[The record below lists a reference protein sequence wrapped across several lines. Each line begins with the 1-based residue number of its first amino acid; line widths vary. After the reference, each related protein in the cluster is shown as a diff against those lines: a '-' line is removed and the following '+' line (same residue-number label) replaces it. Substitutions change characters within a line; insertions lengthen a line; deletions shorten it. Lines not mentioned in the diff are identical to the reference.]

1 MLTRHHPLLSPS
13 LGSQRALT
21 SFHFGQEGRGE
32 KVHIQASLH
41 ADELPGML
49 VAWHLKQRLRQLEG
63 EGAILGEITV
73 LPVAN
78 PIGLNQN
85 QSSRLMGRFELMSGQ
100 NFNRHYLPLAE
111 PVFAAVRQQL
121 GADAKANTRLI
132 RAAMRAELARQQ
144 PQTELQSL
152 RHALQSMAFDAD
164 IMLDLHCDS
173 RADIHLYT
181 GTPLWDQ
188 CEPLARYLGVCAS
201 LLAED
206 SGDYPFDESCSQPWW
221 QLRDL
226 AARAGLSAPIEM
238 ACLAVTIELRGECD
252 VNLEYAAKDAEAIID
267 FLQRRGV
274 IAGDAPPLPPLRH
287 PATPLAASEDLL
299 APHAGVV
306 VYRAAAG
313 SLLSPGDLVADVIDP
328 LTDTVS
334 QVCTQ
339 HGGVLYA
346 TSDRPYATA
355 GLGIARVAGDTAFK
369 SGKLLTA

>member
-1 MLTRHHPLLSPS
+1 MLTRHHTLLSPS
-13 LGSQRALT
+13 LGSQRSLT
-21 SFHFGQEGRGE
+21 SFHFGREGHGE

-49 VAWHLKQRLRQLEG
+49 VAWHLKQRLRQLES
-63 EGAILGEITV
+63 EGAVLGEIVV

-85 QSSRLMGRFELMSGQ
+85 QSNRLLGRFEAMSGQ

-152 RHALQSMAFDAD
+152 RHTLHTLAFDAD

-221 QLRDL
+221 QLREL
-226 AARAGLSAPIEM
+226 AAQAGLSAPIEM
-238 ACLAVTIELRGECD
+238 ACLAVTIELRGEWD
-252 VNLEYAAKDAEAIID
+252 VNHEYAAKDAEAIVH
-267 FLQRRGV
+267 FLQHRGV
-274 IAGDAPPLPPLRH
+274 IAGDPPPLPSLRH
-287 PATPLAASEDLL
+287 PATPLAGSEDLL

-306 VYRAAAG
+306 TYRAEPG
-313 SLLSPGDLVADVIDP
+313 SHLVPGDLVADVIDP
-328 LTDTVS
+328 LTDTVT

-339 HGGVLYA
+339 RGGVLYA

-355 GLGIARVAGDTAFK
+355 GLGLARVAGASAYKT
-369 SGKLLTA
+369 GKLLTA

>member
-1 MLTRHHPLLSPS
+1 MHVRHHPLLSPS
-13 LGSQRALT
+13 LGTQRALT
-21 SFHFGQEGRGE
+21 SFHFGQSGQGE

-49 VAWHLKQRLRQLEG
+49 VAWHLKQRLRLLED
-63 EGAILGEITV
+63 EGAIRGEITV

-85 QSSRLMGRFELMSGQ
+85 QNGRLLGRFELLSGQ
-100 NFNRHYLPLAE
+100 NFNRHYLPMAE
-111 PVFAAVRQQL
+111 PVFAAVRGQL
-121 GADAKANTRLI
+121 GPDASANTRLI
-132 RAAMRAELARQQ
+132 REAMRNVLLQHR

-152 RHALQSMAFDAD
+152 RHTLHSLAFDAD

-173 RADIHLYT
+173 RADLHLYT

-188 CEPLARYLGVCAS
+188 CEPLSRYLGACAS

-206 SGDYPFDESCSQPWW
+206 SGDQPFDEACSQPWW

-226 AARAGLSAPIEM
+226 AAQSGLSVPIEM
-238 ACLAVTIELRGECD
+238 ACLAVTVELRGEWD
-252 VNLEYAAKDAEAIID
+252 VNHEYAARDAEGIIH
-267 FLQRRGV
+267 FLQHRGV
-274 IAGDAPPLPPLRH
+274 IAGDAPELPPLRH
-287 PATPLAASEDLL
+287 PATPLAGSEDLL

-306 VYRAAAG
+306 VYRAEPG

-328 LTDTVS
+328 EHDVVS

-339 HGGVLYA
+339 RGGVLYA

>member
-1 MLTRHHPLLSPS
+1 MHTRHHPLLSPS

-21 SFHFGQEGRGE
+21 SFHFGQPGSGE

-49 VAWHLKQRLRQLEG
+49 VAWHLKQRLRQLEN
-63 EGAILGEITV
+63 EGAIHGEITV
-73 LPVAN
+73 LPMAN

-85 QSSRLMGRFELMSGQ
+85 QHGRLMGRFELMSGQ

-121 GADAKANTRLI
+121 GPDAKANTRLI
-132 RAAMRAELARQQ
+132 REAMRAELAKQL

-152 RHALQSMAFDAD
+152 RHTLHSMACDAD
-164 IMLDLHCDS
+164 IVLDLHCDS

-181 GTPLWDQ
+181 GTPLWEQ

-206 SGDYPFDESCSQPWW
+206 SGDYPFDEACSQPWW

-226 AARAGLSAPIEM
+226 AAQAGLSAPIDM
-238 ACLAVTIELRGECD
+238 ACLAVTVELRGEWD
-252 VNLEYAAKDAEAIID
+252 VNHEYAAKDAEAIVH
-267 FLQRRGV
+267 FLQHRGV
-274 IAGDAPPLPPLRH
+274 IAGAAPHLPPLRH
-287 PATPLAASEDLL
+287 PATPLAGSEDLL

-306 VYRAAAG
+306 VYRAEPG
-313 SLLSPGDLVADVIDP
+313 SQLSPGDLVADVIDP
-328 LTDTVS
+328 VNDSVS
-334 QVCTQ
+334 QVCTER
-339 HGGVLYA
+339 GGVLYA
-346 TSDRPYATA
+346 SSDRPYATA
-355 GLGIARVAGDTAFK
+355 GLCIARVASRTAYK
-369 SGKLLTA
+369 TGKLLTA